1 MKFAAGDGGNEFLTC
16 FEGKGNVPEINFHA
30 GRGAERAFFS
40 GGLSRGKTRR
50 GVLTVFLQE
59 NGAPVSVL
67 QRSREKISEISP
79 AAMNSVSAPADSEK
93 SEKTATPTPPAADT
107 ARPSAAPVPANV
119 KAPGGIIST
128 DGLVKVYGKREVV
141 RDVSLHV
148 RAGEIVGLLGP
159 NGAGKTT
166 TFYMVVGLVPATR
179 GRVLLDGN
187 DITAFPMWKRARC
200 GLGYLPQDASIF
212 RRLTVWENVMA
223 VVETMPMRSSQRKA
237 YCKAQLDDLGL
248 MRLAKQPAY
257 TLSGGERRR
266 LEIARALAT
275 RPRFMLLDEPFSG
288 VDPISVADVQKIVV
302 ELKHKGIGVL
312 ITDHNVRET
321 LSIVDRAYLIH
332 QGKVLV
338 EGSSDV
344 ILHDEK
350 ARKFYLGAGFQM

>member
-1 MKFAAGDGGNEFLTC
+1 MN
-16 FEGKGNVPEINFHA
+16 
-30 GRGAERAFFS
+30 
-40 GGLSRGKTRR
+40 
-50 GVLTVFLQE
+50 
-59 NGAPVSVL
+59 
-67 QRSREKISEISP
+67 SEISET
-79 AAMNSVSAPADSEK
+79 SVP
-93 SEKTATPTPPAADT
+93 EKTPPVSGEIT
-107 ARPSAAPVPANV
+107 
-119 KAPGGIIST
+119 T
-128 DGLVKVYGKREVV
+128 QGLAKVYGKREVV
-141 RDVSLHV
+141 HDVSLSV
-148 RAGEIVGLLGP
+148 RAGEVVGLLGP

-212 RRLTVWENVMA
+212 RKLTVWENVMA
-223 VVETMPMRSSQRKA
+223 VVETMPMRASERRA
-237 YCKAQLDDLGL
+237 YCEAQLNDLGL

-275 RPRFMLLDEPFSG
+275 KPRFMLLDEPFSG
-288 VDPISVADVQKIVV
+288 VDPISVADVQKIVIA
-302 ELKHKGIGVL
+302 LKHKGIGVL

-332 QGKVLV
+332 QGTVLV

-344 ILHDEK
+344 ILNDEK
-350 ARKFYLGAGFQM
+350 ARKFYLGSGFQM